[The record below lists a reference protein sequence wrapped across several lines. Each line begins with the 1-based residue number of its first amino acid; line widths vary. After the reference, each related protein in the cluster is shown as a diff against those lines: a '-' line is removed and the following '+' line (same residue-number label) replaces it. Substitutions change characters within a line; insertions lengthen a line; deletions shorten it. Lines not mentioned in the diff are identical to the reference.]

1 MFFGLPDNSLT
12 GRGWGVDFY
21 NTMQKHKKS
30 IYKYLTGRGWGPCT
44 LIRKIFMDK
53 YPTGRGCIICLSFT
67 KLIQEHKKNIYYS
80 LTGRGWGPS
89 ILIKNKFTDNSLTDR
104 GWGVDFYNTRQKHKK
119 FIYKYLTGRG
129 WAYSWTNY
137 IMRQFCRYS

>member
-1 MFFGLPDNSLT
+1 MQFNLQFILSSFSLRQKYIH
-12 GRGWGVDFY
+12 GQISNRQRLYYLFEFY
-21 NTMQKHKKS
+21 QVNTRTQ
-30 IYKYLTGRGWGPCT
+30 
-44 LIRKIFMDK
+44 
-53 YPTGRGCIICLSFT
+53 
-67 KLIQEHKKNIYYS
+67 KNIYYS

-129 WAYSWTNY
+129 WGPCTLISKIFMDKLYYETVLQVFIIIVTFLFWPDYT
-137 IMRQFCRYS
+137 